1 MVFFLKS
8 KSRTVV
14 HHYHEEREKEKKRDG
29 DEASTSLTVWRK
41 SLIFSCSGFTVIGSD
56 GGLAYRVDNYTGRPD
71 EIILMDGSGN
81 PIFTICRRKRLRLL
95 DSYWL
100 VYEGEVGKYSN
111 NDDDMMESS
120 SNKEKL
126 PIFCVR
132 KSTNNY
138 SMRQTKLDQVIAY
151 VYCGVSEKRW
161 MYTVEGSYAHRSC
174 KILDDSRRVVGEIK
188 KKEGLRGGASFGLEV
203 FDLIVMPGFD
213 SQFAMAFV
221 LLLDQMF
228 S

>member
-29 DEASTSLTVWRK
+29 NEASTSLTVWRK

-71 EIILMDGSGN
+71 EIILMDG
-81 PIFTICRRKRLRLL
+81 LRLL
-95 DSYWL
+95 DNYWL
-100 VYEGEVGKYSN
+100 VYDGEVGKYSN
-111 NDDDMMESS
+111 NSDDMMESS

-188 KKEGLRGGASFGLEV
+188 KKQGMRGGASFGLEV